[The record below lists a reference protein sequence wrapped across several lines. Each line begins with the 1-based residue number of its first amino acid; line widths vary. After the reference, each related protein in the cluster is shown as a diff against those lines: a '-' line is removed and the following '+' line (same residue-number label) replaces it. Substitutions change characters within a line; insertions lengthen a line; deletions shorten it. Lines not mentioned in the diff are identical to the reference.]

1 MNWGS
6 VIMRKIVVLVSLST
20 LLLASCSLKSNQ
32 KNFVETPTITPTEI
46 QSLAPTTIPTTM
58 PTPTVTS
65 PTTTTVPSKIIN
77 NIDGSIQLDLSDT
90 SSILIKSISNSKG
103 IKISGRFDVDRIA
116 KSFAKFKAYDD
127 SNAYVNQYDYSLSF
141 LSKEGGELVTIKIYT
156 NKIISINDKL
166 YYDES
171 SQSEV
176 NNIRK
181 LYIKKIK
188 STFKS
193 HDTGFELNGIS
204 YSLKDRDIRITS
216 LEKNFLLSEEYTEP
230 KILLIGSSNKNES
243 YFGVFDVEKLDY
255 VVDAFGTNVIWKD
268 DPANNLV
275 YIQDNTVCN
284 IQGNVI
290 YENKDQDY
298 SISSVEFDEEMY
310 MGIEITLKNSNNETK
325 KIKRLNYYLVKDE
338 EYIREQISLG
348 LVNTVSEFDADLTQ
362 DGILEKL
369 TISKSNANDFV
380 ILEVM
385 DSEDN
390 VLLMEQAHTSHAG
403 WNSIYLCKID
413 GQDYLFQFNP
423 YSSTGF
429 AEFIFS
435 VYQLNPT
442 GTLSIFDSGYYCFDY
457 GARTKESAFDK
468 EEFIV
473 FADKVNYY
481 LDKSYLLISTE
492 NGELIYSAPENKI
505 TDFEIYQTDK
515 WLKVTESLLF

>member
-1 MNWGS
+1 MK
-6 VIMRKIVVLVSLST
+6 KIVLLISLLT
-20 LLLASCSLKSNQ
+20 LLLASCSMKSNDE
-32 KNFVETPTITPTEI
+32 KEFVQEPSIT
-46 QSLAPTTIPTTM
+46 LTTIPTSIS
-58 PTPTVTS
+58 TPSVTS
-65 PTTTTVPSKIIN
+65 PTPTTAPSFIVN
-77 NIDGSIQLDLSDT
+77 NIDGSVQLDLSDT
-90 SSILIKSISNSKG
+90 SSILIKSISNSQG
-103 IKISGRFDVDRIA
+103 ITISGRYDVDKIA
-116 KSFAKFKAYDD
+116 ESFTKFKAYDN
-127 SNAYVNQYDYSLSF
+127 SKEYVNQYDYSLSF
-141 LSKEGGELVTIKIYT
+141 LSKDGGELVTIIVYT
-156 NKIISINDKL
+156 NQIISINGKL
-166 YYDES
+166 YYDEYN
-171 SQSEV
+171 EV
-176 NNIRK
+176 GMNDIRS
-181 LYIKKIK
+181 LYIKNIK
-188 STFKS
+188 STFKYN
-193 HDTGFELNGIS
+193 DTGFELNGIT
-204 YSLKDRDIRITS
+204 YLLKDRDKRITS
-216 LEKNFLLSEEYTEP
+216 LKESFLLSKEYAEP
-230 KILLIGSSNKNES
+230 KILLIGSSDSNES
-243 YFGVFDVEKLDY
+243 YIGVFDVEKLDY
-255 VVDAFGTNVIWKD
+255 VVDAFGTNIIWKD
-268 DPANNLV
+268 DPANSLV
-275 YIQDNTVCN
+275 YIHDNTVCN
-284 IQGNVI
+284 IQGNAI
-290 YENKDQDY
+290 YENEDQDY
-298 SISSVEFDEEMY
+298 SISSVKFDEEMY
-310 MGIEITLKNSNNETK
+310 TGIVITLKNSNNETK

-413 GQDYLFQFNP
+413 GQDYLFLFNP
-423 YSSTGF
+423 YSSTGL

-442 GTLSIFDSGYYCFDY
+442 GTLSILDSGYYCFDY

-492 NGELIYSAPENKI
+492 NGELIYSTPENKI
-505 TDFEIYQTDK
+505 IDFEIYQTDK

>member
-1 MNWGS
+1 
-6 VIMRKIVVLVSLST
+6 MRKIVVLVSICT
-20 LLLASCSLKSNQ
+20 LLLASCSLKSNNQ
-32 KNFVETPTITPTEI
+32 KDFIETPTITPTEI
-46 QSLAPTTIPTTM
+46 QSLTPTTIPTTM
-58 PTPTVTS
+58 PTPLTTI
-65 PTTTTVPSKIIN
+65 PTPKASSVIIN
-77 NIDGSIQLDLSDT
+77 NLEGSVQLDLKDT
-90 SSILIKSISNSKG
+90 ASVVIKSISNSQG
-103 IKISGRFDVDRIA
+103 IMISGRYEVNQLA
-116 KSFAKFKAYDD
+116 ESFAKFKAYDD
-127 SNAYVNQYDYSLSF
+127 SKDYVNQYDYSLSF

-166 YYDES
+166 YFDES
-171 SQSEV
+171 DQIKMNE
-176 NNIRK
+176 IRS
-181 LYIKKIK
+181 LYINNIK
-188 STFKS
+188 STFKYN
-193 HDTGFELNGIS
+193 DTGFELNGIT
-204 YSLKDRDIRITS
+204 YLLKDRDKRITS
-216 LEKNFLLSEEYTEP
+216 LKESFLLSNEYAEP
-230 KILLIGSSNKNES
+230 KILLIGSSDGNES
-243 YFGVFDVEKLDY
+243 YIGVFDVEKLDY
-255 VVDAFGTNVIWKD
+255 VVDAFGTNIIWKD
-268 DPANNLV
+268 DPANSLV

-310 MGIEITLKNSNNETK
+310 TGIVITLKNSTNDETK

-413 GQDYLFQFNP
+413 GLDYLLIFNP
-423 YSSTGF
+423 YSSTGL
-429 AEFIFS
+429 AEFIFT

-442 GTLSIFDSGYYCFDY
+442 GTLSILDSSYYCFNY
-457 GARTKESAFDK
+457 GARTKENAFDK

-492 NGELIYSAPENKI
+492 NGELIYSTPENKI
-505 TDFEIYQTDK
+505 IDFEIYQTDK